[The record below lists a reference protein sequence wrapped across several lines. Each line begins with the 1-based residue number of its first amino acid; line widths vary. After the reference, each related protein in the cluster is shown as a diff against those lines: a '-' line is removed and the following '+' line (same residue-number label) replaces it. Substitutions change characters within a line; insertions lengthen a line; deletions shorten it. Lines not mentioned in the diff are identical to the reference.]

1 MIVINGA
8 RRALA
13 RGRAKLRLLLLLML
27 LLMLKRVRQMQ
38 VDVATEIVGR
48 GGGIWW
54 RLVHCKNS
62 FPRY

>member
-1 MIVINGA
+1 MIMINGT

-13 RGRAKLRLLLLLML
+13 RGWAKLRLLLLLML

-48 GGGIWW
+48 CES
-54 RLVHCKNS
+54 RV
-62 FPRY
+62 